1 MTETELTGIC
11 PSCEEQRPNAISEE
25 FSFVPGSV
33 CPNCGHVETEDES
46 EPLQFH
52 YVVFGE
58 KTEDGIRW
66 SIDIDSS
73 LLDNGSV
80 FDPSAGWGEGWSCVD
95 GPEQEQIDN
104 ELVVDLE
111 RRLNARVVG

>member
-1 MTETELTGIC
+1 MGYSTELTSIC
-11 PSCEEQRPNAISEE
+11 PSCEEQRPNAINK

-46 EPLQFH
+46 EPLQYH

-58 KTEDGIRW
+58 KTENGIQW
-66 SIDIDSS
+66 TITIDPGILAD
-73 LLDNGSV
+73 GSV
-80 FDPSAGWGEGWSCVD
+80 FDPSASCGEAWSYVD

-111 RRLNARVVG
+111 QRLNARIVC

>member
-11 PSCEEQRPNAISEE
+11 PSCEEQRPNATSKE

-46 EPLQFH
+46 EPLQYH

-66 SIDIDSS
+66 SIDIDSH
-73 LLDNGSV
+73 LLHAGSV
-80 FDPSAGWGEGWSCVD
+80 YDPSTFGEEGWSHVD

-111 RRLNARVVG
+111 RRLNAHVVG